1 MPLARQLPLRAR
13 TGRRLAALMAT
24 LQRCAGHL
32 TSRTDITEAYQV
44 GGAAAWAILSLAF
57 AYVAS
62 AIQESFGRSV
72 VIAFAMLIVHV
83 ALIALIA
90 RKRA

>member
-1 MPLARQLPLRAR
+1 MVTMDCATLAVAFEV
-13 TGRRLAALMAT
+13 ALMISMVVNAT
-24 LQRCAGHL
+24 KEDRV
-32 TSRTDITEAYQV
+32 SRIGSFLL
-44 GGAAAWAILSLAF
+44 GGAAAWAILSLVF

-72 VIAFAMLIVHV
+72 VIAFAMLIVHI

>member
-1 MPLARQLPLRAR
+1 MVTMDFATLVVAFEV
-13 TGRRLAALMAT
+13 ALMISMVVNAT
-24 LQRCAGHL
+24 KEDRV
-32 TSRTDITEAYQV
+32 SRIGSFLL

>member
-1 MPLARQLPLRAR
+1 MVTMDYATLAVAFEV
-13 TGRRLAALMAT
+13 ALMISMVVNAT
-24 LQRCAGHL
+24 KEARV
-32 TSRTDITEAYQV
+32 SRIGSFLL

-62 AIQESFGRSV
+62 AIQESLGRSV